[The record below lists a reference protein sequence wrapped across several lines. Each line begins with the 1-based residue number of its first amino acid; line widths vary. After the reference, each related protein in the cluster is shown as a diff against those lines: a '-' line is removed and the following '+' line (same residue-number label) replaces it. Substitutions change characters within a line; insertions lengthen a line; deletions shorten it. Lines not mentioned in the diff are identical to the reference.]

1 MPLLPGNKNRATHKP
16 NIITNVTNIFA
27 ASQWLPMLVGVGI
40 STATVI
46 VWQALVT
53 QERAQMKQMIQL
65 ESSTVKDV
73 VAAEL
78 KTQIDALERMAKR
91 WESRGGTPKR
101 EWEFDA
107 QSLVKDYKSYQA
119 IEWVDPSFH
128 VRWVVPLAGNEAA
141 QNLNVA
147 RDSRRRI
154 ALEASRDR
162 HEVIATRSINLVQGG
177 KGFLVYVPIF
187 QGKDFQGFIVGVF
200 RAQKL
205 FDAILKAKENVTQDY
220 SIVVFEGENEI
231 YSRNIVTGE
240 QKKEWVEST
249 KINLYG
255 INWWIRVQPTPQL
268 LDKAR
273 SSLPQVVLLS
283 GMLMA
288 ILLALAVYLA
298 EQTRQKQQQAE
309 ASNRELEK
317 EIASRQHAEEELRSS
332 KRFAESVTEY
342 STSIIYVFDLD
353 TMTNAYANKD
363 VAEFLGYGLEQI
375 QAMGT
380 NFLPSIIHPDDLLY
394 MMQHLDDFQ
403 NVKDGEVIEFEQ
415 RVRHVSGEWRW
426 LWHRETVF
434 KRRADGSPCQ
444 IMGTAQDITIRK
456 MAENALKES
465 EQRFRSMADSAPVL
479 LWMTDADGRCTY
491 VNQPWLCFT
500 GRTLEQEL
508 GFGWMEGVPTDDL
521 ERCNS
526 LFQQAFAAQESLWME
541 HRLRHY
547 SGEYRWILVSGV
559 PRYVGTFA
567 GYIGSCVDITERKQ
581 TETAL
586 AQSEERFKAFMN
598 NSPAVAFI
606 AIFNWID

>member
-1 MPLLPGNKNRATHKP
+1 M
-16 NIITNVTNIFA
+16 
-27 ASQWLPMLVGVGI
+27 
-40 STATVI
+40 
-46 VWQALVT
+46 
-53 QERAQMKQMIQL
+53 
-65 ESSTVKDV
+65 
-73 VAAEL
+73 
-78 KTQIDALERMAKR
+78 
-91 WESRGGTPKR
+91 
-101 EWEFDA
+101 FD
-107 QSLVKDYKSYQA
+107 
-119 IEWVDPSFH
+119 
-128 VRWVVPLAGNEAA
+128 G
-141 QNLNVA
+141 
-147 RDSRRRI
+147 
-154 ALEASRDR
+154 
-162 HEVIATRSINLVQGG
+162 
-177 KGFLVYVPIF
+177 
-187 QGKDFQGFIVGVF
+187 
-200 RAQKL
+200 
-205 FDAILKAKENVTQDY
+205 ILKAKENVAHDY
-220 SIVVFEGENEI
+220 SIVVFEGEDEI
-231 YSRNIVTGE
+231 YSRNIVTGK

-255 INWWIRVQPTPQL
+255 IDWWIQVQPTPQL

-317 EIASRQHAEEELRSS
+317 EIASRQHVEEELRSS

-363 VAEFLGYGLEQI
+363 VAQFLGYGLEQI
-375 QAMGT
+375 QAMGAD
-380 NFLPSIIHPDDLLY
+380 FLPSIIHPDDLLY

-444 IMGTAQDITIRK
+444 MMGTAQDITIRK

-491 VNQPWLCFT
+491 VNQPWLRFT

-526 LFQQAFAAQESLWME
+526 LFQSAN
-541 HRLRHY
+541 R
-547 SGEYRWILVSGV
+547 
-559 PRYVGTFA
+559 
-567 GYIGSCVDITERKQ
+567 RK
-581 TETAL
+581 L
-586 AQSEERFKAFMN
+586 H
-598 NSPAVAFI
+598 
-606 AIFNWID
+606 